1 MNLPLAFLNAIWQLT
16 WHVALDRAIY
26 LLHSKRNESG
36 AFLDRFQFTWK
47 AYRTDLLIPIVLS
60 SAYHNSRN
68 LTLLHNDER
77 KAKKLIAKSKGT
89 LHNSEALNF
98 SLDSNDLN
106 DSNLIALQRRE
117 NNKNNKSNKNNN
129 NNNKRKVL
137 LFQFKRTPTNSNNKP
152 SNRADL
158 ILNTFNCIY

>member
-1 MNLPLAFLNAIWQLT
+1 
-16 WHVALDRAIY
+16 
-26 LLHSKRNESG
+26 LHSKRNESG

-60 SAYHNSRN
+60 SAYHNSRD
-68 LTLLHNDER
+68 LTLIHNDER
-77 KAKKLIAKSKGT
+77 KAKKRIAKSIGT

-117 NNKNNKSNKNNN
+117 NNESNKN